1 MKLNFKTF
9 ITESI
14 EDKGILKALFIIGI
28 PGAGKTYTTRKL
40 SGEVS
45 PVVVNTDR
53 AAEFLAKKLKK
64 QVSKDTWNDVFKDTA
79 HRMTKNMLYN
89 YVNGMLPLFVDSTSN
104 DISNILQRI
113 GILESLGYDVGCVFV
128 NSTLEQAKERAKKR
142 ENVEQLRAVD
152 EAFIELVYKDNMEN
166 KRFLKRKMGF
176 FIDYDPFQ
184 TEFELNDYTLD
195 ELYNK
200 VQYFYK
206 SPVKNVVGK
215 RLLEELREE
224 KQKYL
229 VPTII
234 PESELKRK
242 IDGWYRS

>member
-1 MKLNFKTF
+1 MKPTFKTF
-9 ITESI
+9 IAEGI
-14 EDKGILKALFIIGI
+14 EDRGILKALFVIGI

-53 AAEFLAKKLKK
+53 AAEFLAKKMKSK
-64 QVSKDTWNDVFKDTA
+64 VSSKTWSSTFKDTA
-79 HRMTKNMLYN
+79 HRMTKNMLFN
-89 YVNGMLPLFVDSTSN
+89 YINGMLPMFVDSTSN

-113 GILESLGYDVGCVFV
+113 GILESVGYEVGCVFV
-128 NSTLEQAKERAKKR
+128 NSTLEDALERARRR
-142 ENVEQLRAVD
+142 ENVDQLRAVD
-152 EAFIELVYKDNMEN
+152 EAFIELVYRDNMEN
-166 KRFLKRKMGF
+166 KRFLKNKVNF

-184 TEFELNDYTLD
+184 TEFELTDYTLD
-195 ELYNK
+195 ELFQK
-200 VQYFYK
+200 TQEFYK

-215 RLLEELREE
+215 RIIDELRNE

-234 PESELKRK
+234 SERELRRK
-242 IDGWYRS
+242 IEGWYRS